1 MILKINNYKR
11 SSLLFLVFAITFF
24 GCSKDEEQPSVVITI
39 TGANDVIIGLNNDLQ
54 LAATINGVASTE
66 QLTWTSSN
74 GIMATVSPQGLV
86 TARRH
91 GVVTITASNGSASG
105 EYELQLFNVSGDGVP
120 EFDEVMVDFMRQFTV
135 PGASYAVVKDG
146 KLVMVR
152 GYGLADV
159 ETREVVTP
167 TSLFRIADISKPIT
181 ATAIMK
187 LVDQGLLDLDEKM
200 FTILLDKFP
209 TVNLPDPRIINI
221 TVRQL
226 LNHTSGTN
234 LVPQPMFNQGSIAFD
249 KQVSSPPTLDVI
261 LDWFADRT
269 LGANPGERFSYHNMN
284 YVLLGRVIEAKS
296 GMTYEEYVK
305 TNILDPIEVTE
316 PRIGLSHQVD
326 KFPKEVSYYSPFT
339 ADVRSVFDADVDF
352 VPLPYGGIGDIQNMD
367 AHGGWITSVVDLS
380 RFALATDGNPAQQDI
395 ISEASQQYMI
405 EAGPDGNGSGW
416 FVEEDN
422 WNHAGLMPGTM
433 SSIIVKDNGLII
445 IGLLNSTQ
453 DFNGPFNQSMF
464 SAFVDQITA
473 LAESTAW
480 ADQDLFDEY

>member
-1 MILKINNYKR
+1 MKLKNHKL
-11 SSLLFLVFAITFF
+11 STLLFLMFALTFLA
-24 GCSKDEEQPSVVITI
+24 CSKDEAPAVVITV
-39 TGANDVIIGLNNDLQ
+39 TGTNDVIIGLNNDLQ
-54 LAATINGVASTE
+54 LAATINGVTSTE

-74 GIMATVSPQGLV
+74 SLMATVSPQGLV

-91 GVVTITASNGSASG
+91 GVVTITASNGSVSG
-105 EYELQLFNVSGDGVP
+105 EYELQLFNVSGDGLP
-120 EFDEVMVDFMRQFTV
+120 EFDAVMVEFMRQFTV

-159 ETREVVTP
+159 ETQEVVTP

-209 TVNLPDPRIINI
+209 TVDLPDPRIINI

-234 LVPQPMFNQGSIAFD
+234 LVPQPMFNQGFIAFD
-249 KQVSSPPTLDVI
+249 KQVESPPTLDVI

-269 LGANPGERFSYHNMN
+269 LGANPGESFYYHNMN

-316 PRIGLSHQVD
+316 PRIGMSHQID

-339 ADVRSVFDADVDF
+339 ADVRSVFDADVEF
-352 VPLPYGGIGDIQNMD
+352 VALPYGGIGDIQNMD
-367 AHGGWITSVVDLS
+367 AHGGWIASVVDLA
-380 RFALATDGNPAQQDI
+380 RFALATDGNSAQQDV
-395 ISEASQQYMI
+395 ISVASQQYMV

-416 FVEEDN
+416 FVADDN

-433 SSIIVKDNGLII
+433 SSIVVKENGLII
-445 IGLLNSTQ
+445 IGMLNSTQ

-464 SAFVDQITA
+464 NAFVEEINA
-473 LAESTAW
+473 LAETTVW
-480 ADQDLFDEY
+480 TDQDLFDEY

>member
-1 MILKINNYKR
+1 MVSKTNKFKLSAILI
-11 SSLLFLVFAITFF
+11 LVFTLVLL
-24 GCSKDEEQPSVVITI
+24 GCSKEEEPPVVITI
-39 TGANDVIIGLNNDLQ
+39 TGANDVIIGINNELQ
-54 LAATINGVASTE
+54 LEADLNGVPSTGE
-66 QLTWTSSN
+66 LTWSSSN
-74 GIMATVSPQGLV
+74 SVMATVSSQGLV

-91 GVVTITASNGSASG
+91 GVVTITASLGNASG
-105 EYELQLFNVSGDGVP
+105 EFELQLFNVSGEGVA

-152 GYGLADV
+152 GYGLADI
-159 ETREVVTP
+159 ETQEVVTP

-181 ATAIMK
+181 AAAIMK

-200 FTILLDKFP
+200 FNILLDKFP
-209 TVNLPDPRIINI
+209 TVNLPDPRIVEI

-234 LVPQPMFNQGSIAFD
+234 LVPQPMFNQGLIAFD

-261 LDWFADRT
+261 LDWFADRS
-269 LGANPGERFSYHNMN
+269 LGANPGEAFFYHNMN

-316 PRIGLSHQVD
+316 PRIGMSHQID

-339 ADVRSVFDADVDF
+339 GPVRSVFDADVEF
-352 VPLPYGGIGDIQNMD
+352 VALPYGGIGDIQKMD
-367 AHGGWITSVVDLS
+367 SHGGWIASVIDLA
-380 RFALATDGNPAQQDI
+380 RFALATDGNPDQADV
-395 ISEASQQYMI
+395 ISLASQQYMI
-405 EAGPDGNGSGW
+405 EAGADGNGSGW

-422 WNHAGLMPGTM
+422 WNHAGLMPGTL
-433 SSIIVKDNGLII
+433 SSIVVKQNGLII
-445 IGLLNSTQ
+445 IGMLNSTQ
-453 DFNGPFNQSMF
+453 DFNGPFNQAMF
-464 SAFVDQITA
+464 SAFVDEITT
-473 LAESTAW
+473 LAENTVW
-480 ADQDLFDEY
+480 TDQDLFDEY